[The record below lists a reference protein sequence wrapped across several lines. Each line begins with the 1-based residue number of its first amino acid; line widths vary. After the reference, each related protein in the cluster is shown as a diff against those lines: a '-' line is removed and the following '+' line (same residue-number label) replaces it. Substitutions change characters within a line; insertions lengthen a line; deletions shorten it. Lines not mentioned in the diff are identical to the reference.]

1 MKTMTKKMFTRQ
13 KKYGQLA
20 AAELG
25 QKFVDR
31 AKEVK
36 FEGERAPHLIW
47 ELKTMRY
54 TVQLNYIGG
63 FAGDIMDFS
72 LVDIHSPY
80 GGSHGYPILYMG
92 DAEAFGMDIIR
103 ELNYIDSL
111 HWKR

>member
-1 MKTMTKKMFTRQ
+1 MFENHN
-13 KKYGQLA
+13 KYGRLA

-25 QKFVDR
+25 QKIVDR
-31 AKEVK
+31 ARRAKL
-36 FEGERAPHLIW
+36 ERNNVPFLIW
-47 ELKTMRY
+47 ELKTIRY
-54 TVQLNYIGG
+54 TIQLNYIGG
-63 FAGDIMDFS
+63 FAGDTMDFS

-111 HWKR
+111 HWER